1 MIFFLSAGYVLTATV
16 TEKPVPEAYNKK
28 LQDLQQKREEL
39 DKARKAFE
47 AERAEYEE
55 EKRIALNFINNSQV
69 IQFNVGGQMMF
80 TSRASVLRI
89 ADSKLG
95 GILLETT
102 GDRISVDK
110 NGKKF
115 IDFNPTLFRHL
126 LEQLRLFEDGEPIVF
141 YPPST
146 PSHVVPFNAMLAK
159 LGLKPAPE
167 TDDDIFTF
175 NVGDEIV
182 QTTRRT
188 LKRVP
193 NSKLSTL
200 LTMNNPADMDPNGR
214 PFLDYDP
221 ELFRYLLAQIQSGQI
236 TDFEPPNEESKA
248 AFNVMLDNF
257 GLKPK

>member
-1 MIFFLSAGYVLTATV
+1 MSIEYISANSIAANAQSDSYSA
-16 TEKPVPEAYNKK
+16 K
-28 LQDLQQKREEL
+28 LEELRQKREEL
-39 DKARKAFE
+39 NKARQTFE
-47 AERAEYEE
+47 VERAEYEK
-55 EKRIALNFINNSQV
+55 EKEIALKFIKDSQV
-69 IQFNVGGQMMF
+69 IQFNVGGQLMF
-80 TSRASVLRI
+80 TSRASVLHI

-95 GILLETT
+95 QILLETT
-102 GDRISVDK
+102 GDRVSVDK

-115 IDFNPTLFRHL
+115 LDFNPTLFRHL

-141 YPPST
+141 YPPTT
-146 PSHVVPFNAMLAK
+146 PSQVAPFNAMLAK

-167 TDDDIFTF
+167 SDDDIFTF

-193 NSKLSTL
+193 NSKLSNL
-200 LTMNNPADMDPNGR
+200 LTMNNPADMDANGR

-236 TDFEPPNEESKA
+236 ADFEAPNTESEA
-248 AFNVMLDNF
+248 AFNVMLNNF

>member
-1 MIFFLSAGYVLTATV
+1 MFFCLNIEFISTATV
-16 TEKPVPEAYNKK
+16 TEKPVPDSYSKK
-28 LQDLQQKREEL
+28 LQDLQLKREEL
-39 DKARKAFE
+39 DKARKIFE
-47 AERAEYEE
+47 TERAEYDE

-80 TSRASVLRI
+80 TSRASVLHV

-95 GILLETT
+95 QILLEKT
-102 GDRISVDK
+102 GERISLDK

-115 IDFNPTLFRHL
+115 LDFNPTLFRHL
-126 LEQLRLFEDGEPIVF
+126 LEQLRLFEDGEAIVF

-146 PSHVVPFNAMLAK
+146 PSQVVPFNAMLAK
-159 LGLKPAPE
+159 LGLKPAPDS
-167 TDDDIFTF
+167 DDDIFTF

-188 LKRVP
+188 LNRVP

-200 LTMNNPADMDPNGR
+200 LTMNNPADMDSNGR

-236 TDFEPPNEESKA
+236 DNFEPPNEESKA

-257 GLKPK
+257 ALKPK